1 MKSLGKTW
9 CTSNV
14 ACLLLLQGSR
24 CPRYIYIQ
32 RCEAGAGRSGR
43 HVFVLVGS
51 NPTVVTNVKLVPSPE
66 ADDVAVT
73 SSQSLMPCRDR

>member
-1 MKSLGKTW
+1 MTRQALLGLTLEDYEVHRYMRDSEVYDEVVTTLSS
-9 CTSNV
+9 TS
-14 ACLLLLQGSR
+14 G
-24 CPRYIYIQ
+24 
-32 RCEAGAGRSGR
+32 

-51 NPTVVTNVKLVPSPE
+51 NPTVVTNVKPVPSPE